1 MSRLR
6 SGLLTIGLLT
16 LGCSQSAP
24 TTTAKPSTTS
34 PAVAAPA
41 KAAAAAI
48 AVGDYV
54 IGEPVRFQNLTIFPV
69 SSRSPKTDD
78 RFVTLDEGL
87 RAGTVEILEAGTA
100 LAQSE
105 NTNGEADPESPEDAV
120 PSALNPTQT
129 VAELRGPTVA
139 ESPFGIDH
147 YGQLPGHPVQSQQ
160 QSMFAGNDVNSLI
173 VINRSDKPL
182 YLMPGEVIIGGSQDR
197 TIGDEVVIAPHSAP
211 TRISVFCVEHGRW
224 GAKHI
229 DETRH
234 QLTASAG
241 TAILGNDRSHDLD
254 RLAEAANQG
263 KFVAS
268 VGQLSKSSR
277 LAVQSDKDQSAVWEK
292 VAQTN
297 GQTGVSPLS
306 GAFTANYSDGPT
318 IQRLQ
323 PYLEHLQSA
332 VANQDQ
338 VVGVLAAVNG
348 KIESMD
354 VFESTPLFQKVWPKL
369 LRSYALDAAN
379 SAERETDAKDCEVAA
394 ARTFLEEALA
404 ADVETTD
411 QQHGIAMTKRSGRN
425 VVSFSSQLD
434 SAAAPAAMGGMGGGV
449 HFSGFSK

>member
-6 SGLLTIGLLT
+6 SGLLTIGLVT
-16 LGCSQSAP
+16 LGCGQSAP
-24 TTTAKPSTTS
+24 TMTAPPSPAS
-34 PAVAAPA
+34 PAATAPARAVAATLT
-41 KAAAAAI
+41 
-48 AVGDYV
+48 VSDYV

-69 SSRSPKTDD
+69 SSRSPKVDD

-87 RAGTVEILEAGTA
+87 KAGTVEILEAGAA

-105 NTNGEADPESPEDAV
+105 SATGEPGSEPTEDAV
-120 PSALNPTQT
+120 PSALNPTQIL
-129 VAELRGPTVA
+129 ADLRDPTGV
-139 ESPFGIDH
+139 ESPFGIDNL
-147 YGQLPGHPVQSQQ
+147 GQLPGHPVESQQ
-160 QSMFAGNDVNSLI
+160 QSMLAGNDVNSLI

-197 TIGDEVVIAPHSAP
+197 TIGDEVVIAPNSPP

-229 DETRH
+229 EETRQ

-241 TAILGNDRSHDLD
+241 TAILGNNRSQDLD
-254 RLAEAANQG
+254 RLAEAANDG

-297 GQTGVSPLS
+297 GQSGVRPES

-323 PYLEHLQSA
+323 PYVEHLQTA

-338 VVGVLAAVNG
+338 IVGVVVAVNG

-379 SAERETDAKDCEVAA
+379 SADEEGGNEQCDLAA
-394 ARTFLEEALA
+394 AGAFFKEALEA
-404 ADVETTD
+404 EIESSG
-411 QQHGIAMTKRSGRN
+411 QQQGVALTKRNGRN

-434 SAAAPAAMGGMGGGV
+434 SAAAPMGGMGGGV

>member
-6 SGLLTIGLLT
+6 SGLLTIGLMT

-24 TTTAKPSTTS
+24 TTPARPMTTS
-34 PAVAAPA
+34 PAVADPA
-41 KAAAAAI
+41 NVAAATI
-48 AVGDYV
+48 TVGDHV

-87 RAGTVEILEAGTA
+87 KAGTVEILEAGAA

-105 NTNGEADPESPEDAV
+105 APNGESQSPEDTA
-120 PSALNPTQT
+120 PSALNPTQPL
-129 VAELRGPTVA
+129 AELRDPANPDSV
-139 ESPFGIDH
+139 FGID
-147 YGQLPGHPVQSQQ
+147 YFGPAPGHEVQSQQ
-160 QSMFAGNDVNSLI
+160 QAMLAGNDVNSLI
-173 VINRSDKPL
+173 VINRSEKPL

-211 TRISVFCVEHGRW
+211 TRIKVFCVEHGRW
-224 GAKHI
+224 GAKHV
-229 DETRH
+229 DETRQ

-241 TAILGNDRSHDLD
+241 TAILGNDRSQDLEM
-254 RLAEAANQG
+254 LAEAANQG

-268 VGQLSKSSR
+268 VGQLSKSTR
-277 LAVQSDKDQSAVWEK
+277 LAVQSDQDQSAVWEK

-297 GQTGVSPLS
+297 GQTGVRSQS

-318 IQRLQ
+318 IQRLK
-323 PYLEHLQSA
+323 PYLEHLQAA
-332 VANQDQ
+332 VAKQDQ
-338 VVGVLAAVNG
+338 IVGVLVAVNG

-379 SAERETDAKDCEVAA
+379 IADEDTEGNECTLTSARA
-394 ARTFLEEALA
+394 FFEEALQ
-404 ADVETTD
+404 ADVETSD
-411 QQHGIAMTKRSGRN
+411 QQQGIALTKRNGRN

>member
-6 SGLLTIGLLT
+6 AGLLTIGLVT
-16 LGCSQSAP
+16 LGCGQAAP
-24 TTTAKPSTTS
+24 TTTVPPAATSST
-34 PAVAAPA
+34 VAAPPQVV
-41 KAAAAAI
+41 AATL
-48 AVGDYV
+48 AVSDYV

-69 SSRSPKTDD
+69 SSRGPKTDD

-87 RAGTVEILEAGTA
+87 KAGTVEILEAGAA
-100 LAQSE
+100 LTQSE
-105 NTNGEADPESPEDAV
+105 AASGEPNSESVENAV
-120 PSALNPTQT
+120 PSGVNSTPTLAT
-129 VAELRGPTVA
+129 HRNGPTA
-139 ESPFGIDH
+139 GSPFGIDH
-147 YGQLPGHPVQSQQ
+147 FGPLGGDSGQSQQ
-160 QSMFAGNDVNSLI
+160 LSALAGNDVNSLI

-197 TIGDEVVIAPHSAP
+197 TIGDEVVIAPHSPP
-211 TRISVFCVEHGRW
+211 TRIPVFCVEHGRW

-229 DETRH
+229 EVTRQ

-241 TAILGNDRSHDLD
+241 TAILGNDRSQDLD
-254 RLAEAANQG
+254 KLAEAANQG

-268 VGQLSKSSR
+268 VGQLNKSSR

-292 VAQTN
+292 VAQSN
-297 GQTGVSPLS
+297 GESGVQPAS
-306 GAFTANYSDGPT
+306 GAFTANYSDGAT

-323 PYLEHLQSA
+323 PYLDHLQTA
-332 VANQDQ
+332 VAKHDQ

-379 SAERETDAKDCEVAA
+379 SADAEAGNEQCDLASA
-394 ARTFLEEALA
+394 GAFFEEALE
-404 ADVETTD
+404 ADVESSD
-411 QQHGIAMTKRSGRN
+411 RQQGIALTKRNGRN

-434 SAAAPAAMGGMGGGV
+434 SAAAPMGGMGGGV